1 MQDPDAEKLLR
12 TLQEL
17 ATSVFYY
24 DTAISQ
30 ILADEL
36 PYFLSGDQNAD
47 QISTRIQRRAQ
58 LYLEETYR

>member
-12 TLQEL
+12 TLRES

-24 DTAISQ
+24 DAAISQ

-36 PYFLSGDQNAD
+36 PYFLSGDQTAD